1 MTPYTLASLMQ
12 STSVM
17 TSATSFVDTFSPFHL
32 FIITIKNNFKALC
45 SQVFKLKHKMNSP
58 KSVSNPILKVDEIV
72 FIDAQQVTSVEVQVS
87 FLVDIMQ
94 PLLLSLLQ
102 VSYIT
107 TERRIH

>member
-1 MTPYTLASLMQ
+1 M
-12 STSVM
+12 
-17 TSATSFVDTFSPFHL
+17 
-32 FIITIKNNFKALC
+32 C